1 MKPYPIP
8 RQFTRVAAIASVVL
22 VVAITVIQSR
32 RGEEDAVFTPMERGK
47 ADALVGELARCRTI
61 TPDDPVLL
69 ESCRH
74 IWADNRQH
82 FFLSTKSPQLPAA
95 LASSAPAVPVK
106 GPDPVPPY
114 GVDEGRV
121 R

>member
-22 VVAITVIQSR
+22 VVAITVIQSQR
-32 RGEEDAVFTPMERGK
+32 SQEEAVFTPMGRGK
-47 ADALVGELARCRTI
+47 AYALVSELARCRTI
-61 TPDDPVLL
+61 TPDNSVLR

-82 FFLSTKSPQLPAA
+82 FFLSTKLPQLPAA
-95 LASSAPAVPVK
+95 LAPSAPAVPVK
-106 GPDPVPPY
+106 GQGSVTPY